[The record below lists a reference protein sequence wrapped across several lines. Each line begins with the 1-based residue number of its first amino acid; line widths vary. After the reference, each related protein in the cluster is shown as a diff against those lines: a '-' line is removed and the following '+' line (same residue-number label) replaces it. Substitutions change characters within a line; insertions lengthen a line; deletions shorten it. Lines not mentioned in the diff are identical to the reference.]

1 MLRQPLFLIY
11 FVVFLNSLGFGI
23 IFPLLP
29 FYAKNFQASEI
40 TIGILAA
47 SFAIAQF
54 IFSPLWGKLSDKYG
68 RKPIIAISLLGSAIS
83 FVLFGFAKNLTALFI
98 LRFFQGIFSGAAL
111 PTAKAYAADI
121 TSEKERTKVMGKL
134 GACLS
139 LGFILG
145 PAFGGVLNHDGFAL
159 PFLTAALVFFL
170 NFLFVFFQL
179 PEVKNRRK
187 KDAPQTNPF
196 FPRMGNN
203 QLLPYFLMVGLW
215 SYGLS
220 NNQVAIPLLGMESLK
235 ISSASIGWLFTLSAV
250 TSLIIQTIF
259 LGKAV
264 QVINEK
270 HLPKIGLAV
279 MALALFLM
287 AFSTSFLFLALT
299 MMLLAAGGS
308 FTRPVLNSLISKSE
322 PENQGANLGMGMSF
336 EALGRIIGPITS
348 GFLFQRFQGF
358 GPFWAAALLI
368 IIFLFLENKNRLFK
382 RLAVES

>member
-1 MLRQPLFLIY
+1 MRHPLYLIY

-54 IFSPLWGKLSDKYG
+54 FFSPLWGKLSDKYG

-83 FVLFGFAKNLTALFI
+83 FVLFGLAKNLTALFV
-98 LRFFQGIFSGAAL
+98 LRFFQGIFSGASL

-121 TSEKERTKVMGKL
+121 TSEEERTKVMGKL

-145 PAFGGVLNHDGFAL
+145 PAFGGVLSHDGFSL
-159 PFLTAALVFFL
+159 PFLTAALIFFL

-179 PEVKNRRK
+179 PEVKNGK
-187 KDAPQTNPF
+187 KKVPLKINWL
-196 FPRMGNN
+196 FPLPVNS
-203 QLLPYFLMVGLW
+203 QLLPYFFMVGLW

-220 NNQVAIPLLGMESLK
+220 NNQVAIPLLGMDSLN
-235 ISSASIGWLFTLSAV
+235 ISPTSIGWLFTLSAV
-250 TSLIIQTIF
+250 TSLVIQTIF

-264 QVINEK
+264 QKINEK
-270 HLPKIGLAV
+270 ILPKIGLSI

-287 AFSTSFLFLALT
+287 AFSNSFLFLALT
-299 MMLLAAGGS
+299 MMLLAAGGA

-322 PENQGANLGMGMSF
+322 PENQGVNLGMGMSF
-336 EALGRIIGPITS
+336 EALGRIVGPITG
-348 GFLFQRFQGF
+348 GFLFHRFQGF
-358 GPFWAAALLI
+358 GPFWVAAFLI
-368 IIFLFLENKNRLFK
+368 IIFLIVTNKNRLLK
-382 RLAVES
+382 RVAVKS